1 MKLFTSLITIILM
14 SILLLGCTNVNTES
28 QSSNKLSIYTSVYPI
43 QYIVERIGGDTV
55 TTTSI
60 FPPGVDAHTYEPT
73 AKTMTTLARSDAF
86 IYFGT
91 GMEGFTESIAEAL
104 ESVDISLLELGEYE
118 ELFEEVEHHHVESNQ
133 VEPEEHEEHHHDGH
147 NHGDHDPHI
156 WIDPLRM
163 AEMGHII
170 TEYLIELNPD
180 QKRLYEENFHLLE
193 LDLHQLDEAF
203 SEELSKKKN
212 KEILVSHAAYGY
224 WEERYGIEQISIN
237 GLSSSSEPSQRD
249 LVEII
254 EQAEASQ
261 LQYVIVEQ
269 NTSSKVTEIIQEH
282 IGAEA
287 LSIHNL
293 AVLTEKDVKE
303 KSDYLSIMRHNL
315 SVLDLATQ

>member
-1 MKLFTSLITIILM
+1 MKLFTSLISIIIL
-14 SILLLGCTNVNTES
+14 SILLLGCANVNTES

-73 AKTMTTLARSDAF
+73 AKTMTNLGESDAF
-86 IYFGT
+86 IFFGA
-91 GMEGFTESIAEAL
+91 GMEGFTESIADAM
-104 ESVDISLLELGEYE
+104 ESVDIKLLELGQYE
-118 ELFEEVEHHHVESNQ
+118 ELFDQINNHHESEQ
-133 VEPEEHEEHHHDGH
+133 IESMEHEDHNHNGH

-163 AEMGHII
+163 AKMSRTI
-170 TEYLIELNPD
+170 TEFLINLNPN
-180 QKRLYEENFHLLE
+180 QKQLYEENLLLLE
-193 LDLHQLDEAF
+193 EDLLNLDKAF
-203 SEELSKKKN
+203 STILSKKTN

-224 WEERYGIEQISIN
+224 WEDRYGIEQISIN

-282 IGAEA
+282 LGAEA
-287 LSIHNL
+287 LTIHNL
-293 AVLTEKDVKE
+293 AVLTEKDVEE
-303 KSDYLSIMRHNL
+303 KSDYLTIMRHNL
-315 SVLDLATQ
+315 SVLDLVTQ